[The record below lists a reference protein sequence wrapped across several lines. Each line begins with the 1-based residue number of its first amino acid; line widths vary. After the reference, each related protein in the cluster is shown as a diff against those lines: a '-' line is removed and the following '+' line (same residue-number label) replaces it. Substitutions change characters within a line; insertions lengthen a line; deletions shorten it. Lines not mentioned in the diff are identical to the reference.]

1 MILQSF
7 RKKLIIFKK
16 YLFPCFKKLISLAN
30 RFFFCTFVALNFLLG
45 GARGVCFCKWTVA
58 RRAEIIPIDL
68 MQLMLP

>member
-1 MILQSF
+1 M
-7 RKKLIIFKK
+7 
-16 YLFPCFKKLISLAN
+16 
-30 RFFFCTFVALNFLLG
+30 ALNFLLG